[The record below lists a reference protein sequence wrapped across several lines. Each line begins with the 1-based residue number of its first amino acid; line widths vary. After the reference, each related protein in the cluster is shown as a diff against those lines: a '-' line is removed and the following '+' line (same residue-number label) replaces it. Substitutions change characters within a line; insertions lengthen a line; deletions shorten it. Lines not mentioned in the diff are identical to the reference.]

1 MVIAPD
7 NEIVLLDVPLEI
19 DNKNQLTFANANKQF
34 EYFRYITTQ
43 KAYDNITYVRKDG
56 YVVIND
62 CYDNLIKYNYCMYQ
76 NKNFTTKWFYA
87 FIIKME
93 WLSPNSTKV
102 YIKTDVW
109 QTYQFDITFLSSF
122 VEREM
127 IAVASDLPGANLIP
141 EGLETGEYI
150 ENASTS
156 INGLGIC
163 YVLAF
168 ARDPSTVPGTGASTS
183 TYNGCFVNGIASGLW
198 YYIGNMNKILD
209 MIKTIDTAGYG
220 EDIKAVYSIPTVAIL
235 GWDVSY
241 TIQELDNRYQVWGFW
256 VNNQWSGDGRDFT
269 LNSTPSSLNGY
280 TPRNKKLLQYPFCY
294 LGFTPTNGEQKI
306 FRYEDFTSGT
316 PSFKLISEINP
327 NPSVYFIPKN
337 YKGSSGVN
345 VSESA
350 IATGYPSIAYK
361 TDFFSNWIAQNS
373 SIVNFNKSRTEAE
386 YQLGLGK
393 SAINFM
399 GNALSTSLGLVT
411 GTGMGGGFLGSA
423 ANTLYDAWAGRQRTD
438 MDIQS
443 QMLQVEKQ
451 EMLPNTGNVGGSNAT
466 LLGYDYMNSDVFTR
480 YTIKS
485 QFAQRIDKYFD
496 MYGYL
501 TNTLKIPNL
510 NNRPNWNYVKTI
522 GLNILP
528 SANAS
533 VPQEDLQEIKSIFD
547 NGVTLWHKTSTFLD
561 YSQDNRTNP

>member
-19 DNKNQLTFANANKQF
+19 DNKNQLTFASANAQF
-34 EYFRYITTQ
+34 QYFRFITTQ

-87 FIIKME
+87 FIVRME

-109 QTYQFDITFLSSF
+109 QTYQFDVTFLASF

-127 IAVASDLPGANLIP
+127 ISVADDLPGANLIA

-156 INGLGIC
+156 IEGLNPNYVIAYARNPNEGGGDSGTFNYKGC
-163 YVLAF
+163 Y
-168 ARDPSTVPGTGASTS
+168 
-183 TYNGCFVNGIASGLW
+183 VNGIPSGL
-198 YYIGNMNKILD
+198 YYWVGH
-209 MIKTIDTAGYG
+209 AGQLLGQLKLMQDYSD
-220 EDIKAVYSIPTVAIL
+220 DIKAVFTVPSVAIL
-235 GWDVSY
+235 GFGGYSLA
-241 TIQELDNRYQVWGFW
+241 QLE
-256 VNNQWSGDGRDFT
+256 NQSTTVGGWIHDLLESSGRDFT
-269 LNSTPSSLNGY
+269 LNSTPSTLNGY
-280 TPRNKKLLQYPFCY
+280 TPRNKKLLQYPYCY
-294 LGFTPTNGEQKI
+294 LGFTPTNGNQKI

-316 PSFKLISEINP
+316 PSFKLVCPIEP
-327 NPSVYFIPKN
+327 NPSVTFIPKN
-337 YKGSSGVN
+337 YKGTSGVN
-345 VSESA
+345 VSESVYA
-350 IATGYPSIAYK
+350 NGYPNISWVSDY
-361 TDFFSNWIAQNS
+361 FSSWIAQNGEL
-373 SIVNFNKSRTEAE
+373 VKFNEQKITDN
-386 YQLGLGK
+386 YVLGLGK
-393 SAINFM
+393 SGLNLM
-399 GNALSTSLGLVT
+399 GNALSTSMGLVS
-411 GTGMGGGFLGSA
+411 GTGIGGGFIGNA
-423 ANTLYDAWAGRQRTD
+423 INTVYDAWAGKVHVDQ
-438 MDIQS
+438 DIKE

-451 EMLPNTGNVGGSNAT
+451 EMLPSSANMGTSSG
-466 LLGYDYMNSDVFTR
+466 LIGYGYMNNDVFTR

-522 GLNILP
+522 GLNIVQ
-528 SANAS
+528 STGAS

-547 NGVTLWHKTSTFLD
+547 NGVTLWHNTSTFLD
-561 YSQDNRTNP
+561 YSQNNR